1 MVEGQVDPITAII
14 LFNYNNTIPITIILI
29 TMIIPIIMIKIII
42 MTMMIKIIIAVIA
55 FCV

>member
-1 MVEGQVDPITAII
+1 MVEWQVDPITTII

-42 MTMMIKIIIAVIA
+42 
-55 FCV
+55 

>member
-1 MVEGQVDPITAII
+1 MVEGQVDPITTII

-29 TMIIPIIMIKIII
+29 TMIIPIIMLKLII